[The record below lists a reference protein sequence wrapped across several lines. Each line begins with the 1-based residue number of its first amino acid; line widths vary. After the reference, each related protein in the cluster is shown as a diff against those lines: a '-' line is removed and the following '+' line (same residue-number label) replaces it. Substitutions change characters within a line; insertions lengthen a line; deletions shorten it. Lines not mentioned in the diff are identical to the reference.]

1 MLNQDKV
8 FNYFIYHYNN
18 DFLCYK
24 KKEIMSTMIQFE
36 DKLVPYE
43 VFVKDLAREL
53 TAQTCEALRL
63 NNNIVSQN
71 QAFKQFG
78 AGNVRRWVKEGLL
91 TPISKRPGKIEY
103 NVFDLKRLKERQ
115 QDYFI

>member
-1 MLNQDKV
+1 MLQ
-8 FNYFIYHYNN
+8 
-18 DFLCYK
+18 

-43 VFVKDLAREL
+43 VFIKDLAREL
-53 TAQTCEALRL
+53 TAQTSEALRL
-63 NNNIVSQN
+63 NNNIISQN
-71 QAFKQFG
+71 QAYKRYG
-78 AGNVRRWVKEGLL
+78 PGNVRRWLKEGLL

-103 NVFDLKRLKERQ
+103 NVFDLKRLQERQ